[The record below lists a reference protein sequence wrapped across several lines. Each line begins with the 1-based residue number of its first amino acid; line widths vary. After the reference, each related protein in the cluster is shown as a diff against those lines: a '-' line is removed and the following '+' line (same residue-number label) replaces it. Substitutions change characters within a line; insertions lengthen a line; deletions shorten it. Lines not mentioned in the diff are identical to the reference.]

1 MKRLFGSVL
10 KALGL
15 LSILLSIPIV
25 ILLGG
30 WGIFLTLYITGVGVL
45 LYIID
50 SVINYLVKDRNFF
63 WRVQITLG
71 IIYIT
76 LCIWAY
82 MKWQEHNLIIFPK
95 DFHGQAGII
104 FGIEGSPKLPETKF
118 WKRTI
123 HIPDNGILMTSTEEE
138 EVVNRIQV
146 SFEGGSTFDY
156 DKFNWDA
163 NFEIDCITSDSKI
176 VSWLFQI
183 DKEQNSIVKSKMTEL
198 CDKIAINQA
207 NSFYKTENSVL
218 WSDEKGNYLW
228 LQDKGLN
235 SIPNGLSKLEI
246 YKAIL
251 TGNDFKEI
259 PKQILEITT
268 LQELTFAVNPIV
280 EFPCNLSVLN
290 RLKSLSLAET
300 GITEISCDLSGLD
313 SLEHL
318 DLARNN
324 LAVFPEQIKSLPSLT
339 WLSLNDNELKDIS
352 FIDSKLNKLETLYL
366 YSNEIESITPQIKHL
381 SMIKELLI
389 FDNKIDSI
397 PDYFSSLMNLEKL
410 EIWNNPIKFV
420 SPEIKKLKKLRQMRI
435 DDDYLTAEDK
445 ENLRTW
451 LPNCT
456 IDFQTRADK

>member
-1 MKRLFGSVL
+1 
-10 KALGL
+10 
-15 LSILLSIPIV
+15 
-25 ILLGG
+25 
-30 WGIFLTLYITGVGVL
+30 
-45 LYIID
+45 
-50 SVINYLVKDRNFF
+50 
-63 WRVQITLG
+63 
-71 IIYIT
+71 
-76 LCIWAY
+76 